1 MRLMALHCEQVRRI
15 RRSGYRAPVAKAKA
29 VKKAAKKPAA
39 NPTKAPKSA
48 KAPAPPKLPAVAVK
62 PKKPTAPSLP
72 LPPPPPPPPAHR
84 DELIA
89 PRDIARLL
97 RYGEKFG
104 AQKIDIRMLQLQL
117 PVASTAL
124 AICDPAAPKS
134 WKAFDRPVTPG
145 VFRVMLSVA
154 KDGDPAKERLAAV
167 VVHVGR
173 PPIAKWTVAHFR
185 GQKKP
190 KSPDQLPKVSS
201 TSGWIALVDSGDGS
215 PGAIAVP
222 ETSTGTQPVEVP
234 LTDGRR
240 ALALPCGEG
249 EYAAYWAIDA
259 SDKPICLVVDFD
271 VFTQKE
277 WKAKAT

>member
-1 MRLMALHCEQVRRI
+1 M
-15 RRSGYRAPVAKAKA
+15 AKAKA
-29 VKKAAKKPAA
+29 VKKKPAL
-39 NPTKAPKSA
+39 KAPKSA
-48 KAPAPPKLPAVAVK
+48 KAAAPKAPPKLPAVAVK

-72 LPPPPPPPPAHR
+72 LPPAPPPPPAHR

-104 AQKIDIRMLQLQL
+104 AKKIDIRMLQLQL
-117 PVASTAL
+117 PTSSSQL
-124 AICDPAAPKS
+124 AVCDPSAPKT
-134 WKAFDRPVTPG
+134 WKVFDRPVTPG

-154 KDGDPAKERLAAV
+154 KDGDKEELAAV

-173 PPIAKWTVAHFR
+173 PPIAKWTVAHWK

-190 KSPDQLPKVSS
+190 KSPDDLPKVPS
-201 TSGWIALVDSGDGS
+201 SGWIALLDAGDGS
-215 PGAIAVP
+215 PGAIGVP
-222 ETSTGTQPVEVP
+222 AAPTGTQPVEVP

-249 EYAAYWAIDA
+249 DFAAYWAVDA
-259 SDKPICLVVDFD
+259 TDKPICLVVDFD
-271 VFTQKE
+271 VFTQKD
-277 WKAKAT
+277 WKAKPTS

>member
-1 MRLMALHCEQVRRI
+1 MAKTK
-15 RRSGYRAPVAKAKA
+15 VAKKTTKQPAAKA
-29 VKKAAKKPAA
+29 
-39 NPTKAPKSA
+39 TKAPKAA
-48 KAPAPPKLPAVAVK
+48 KAPPKLPAVAVK

-72 LPPPPPPPPAHR
+72 LPPAPPPPPPQR
-84 DELIA
+84 DEMIA

-104 AQKIDIRMLQLQL
+104 PHKIDIRMLQLQL
-117 PVASTAL
+117 PVHSDAL
-124 AICDPAAPKS
+124 AICDPETPKS
-134 WKAFDRPVTPG
+134 WKTFDRPVTPG

-154 KDGDPAKERLAAV
+154 KNEQKEKLAAV

-190 KSPDQLPKVSS
+190 KSPDQLPRMAVG
-201 TSGWIALVDSGDGS
+201 GWLALVDGGDGS
-215 PGAIAVP
+215 PGPIAVP
-222 ETSTGTQPVEVP
+222 ETPSGTQPIDIP
-234 LTDGRR
+234 LTDGRH
-240 ALALPCGEG
+240 ALVLPCGEG

-259 SDKPICLVVDFD
+259 QDKPICLVVDFD

-277 WKAKAT
+277 WKAKPT

>member
-1 MRLMALHCEQVRRI
+1 
-15 RRSGYRAPVAKAKA
+15 VAKTKA
-29 VKKAAKKPAA
+29 VKKKPAKA
-39 NPTKAPKSA
+39 TKAPKSA
-48 KAPAPPKLPAVAVK
+48 KAPPAAKKLPAVAVK

-72 LPPPPPPPPAHR
+72 LPPPPPAPPPVR

-104 AQKIDIRMLQLQL
+104 PHKIDTRMVPQQL

-124 AICDPAAPKS
+124 AICDPSAPKS
-134 WKAFDRPVTPG
+134 WKAFDRPVAPG
-145 VFRVMLSVA
+145 VFRVMLSIA
-154 KDGDPAKERLAAV
+154 KNGDKEQLAAL

-173 PPIAKWTVAHFR
+173 PPIAKWTVAHYR

-190 KSPDQLPKVSS
+190 KSPDQLPRVPS
-201 TSGWIALVDSGDGS
+201 SGWLAIVDAGDGS
-215 PGAIAVP
+215 PGALAVP
-222 ETSTGTQPVEVP
+222 EAAAGTQVIEVP

-240 ALALPCGEG
+240 ALAVPGGEG
-249 EYAAYWAIDA
+249 EFAAYWAVDA
-259 SDKPICLVVDFD
+259 TDKPICLVVDFD

-277 WKAKAT
+277 WKAKPT